1 MFIPT
6 KAFLTKGVGRHKEK
20 LTSFEMALRDAHL
33 ANFNLVRVSSIFPP
47 HCELVDREEGMSMLK
62 PGQIVFAVIAESAT
76 NEPSRLVAAS
86 IGVAMPADASH
97 HGYISEHHS
106 YGQSETVS
114 GEYAE
119 DLAASMLATVLGV
132 PFEADKAWDERRDQ
146 WLLSGEI
153 VRTMNVTSTAECG
166 PDGRWTTVVSAV
178 AFAFGRIRRLK
189 PAGCTVAR
197 EPDFA
202 LLEKPPHPSAFLLAD
217 GRLDPMLMRGAQLH
231 GFETSAFEH
240 ADDRFDVEILQRIVR
255 DRAQMKARTGAWGRE
270 GSLCQGSGGSGSRGT

>member
-47 HCELVDREEGMSMLK
+47 HCELVDREEGLSMLK
-62 PGQIVFAVIAESAT
+62 PGQIVFTVVAESAT

-86 IGVAMPADASH
+86 IGLALPADASH

-106 YGQSETVS
+106 YGQNEVVA

-119 DLAASMLATVLGV
+119 DLAASMLGTVLGV
-132 PFEADKAWDERRDQ
+132 PFDPEKAWDERREQ

-153 VRTMNVTSTAECG
+153 VRTMNVTSTAE
-166 PDGRWTTVVSAV
+166 TTVVQRASEPHSAV
-178 AFAFGRIRRLK
+178 EVTF
-189 PAGCTVAR
+189 
-197 EPDFA
+197 
-202 LLEKPPHPSAFLLAD
+202 
-217 GRLDPMLMRGAQLH
+217 
-231 GFETSAFEH
+231 
-240 ADDRFDVEILQRIVR
+240 IVR
-255 DRAQMKARTGAWGRE
+255 TISPESSHCSRRSSQAF
-270 GSLCQGSGGSGSRGT
+270 SGSKGTPSTVPSIDAARSSAYSPAVISFWP